1 MWPNRVADGSTR
13 TTTPGIVSDVKEL
26 ELEEHNGVL
35 LPASSEEQTGQQSNN
50 NTGSS
55 LHHSASAPVV
65 DEFPILDELD
75 RLAKMS
81 KYHYD
86 GHMIK
91 QDWLDRLTLKEIQNA
106 TKKEKFNSKF
116 FFMAIEFAQIKCEDV
131 KYKVLY
137 YEEVR
142 YLYQLFYHIYI
153 FLSIILFGCSFYVLF
168 IIVISYIS
176 YLIKKMND
184 QIVS

>member
-35 LPASSEEQTGQQSNN
+35 LPASSEEQTQQSNN

-142 YLYQLFYHIYI
+142 YLYQLFYHIY
-153 FLSIILFGCSFYVLF
+153 
-168 IIVISYIS
+168 SYRS
-176 YLIKKMND
+176 LYLVVRFMFCL
-184 QIVS
+184 

>member
-81 KYHYD
+81 KYQYD

-142 YLYQLFYHIYI
+142 YLYQLFYHIYSYRSLYLVVR
-153 FLSIILFGCSFYVLF
+153 FMFCLWLLLVIL
-168 IIVISYIS
+168 VI
-176 YLIKKMND
+176 
-184 QIVS
+184 